1 MTGDVLF
8 SALGTTKKDAGS
20 KDSQYKVDFTYQ
32 FNVAKIAAKN
42 RVKHLVL
49 VSSVGANSKSLFF
62 YPKIKGQLEDEVKKL
77 AFDKIHM
84 FNHQY

>member
-32 FNVAKIAAKN
+32 FNVAKIAAK
-42 RVKHLVL
+42 KQGETF
-49 VSSVGANSKSLFF
+49 SACFF
-62 YPKIKGQLEDEVKKL
+62 SWS
-77 AFDKIHM
+77 
-84 FNHQY
+84 